1 MAKKNDNNPKP
12 RGKMS
17 AYAFFLQVYRSE
29 LKQKNP
35 NESVNFAEFSKK
47 CAEKWK
53 VMDERTKKRYNDMAL
68 ADKARHDKEML
79 NYIPVGEDGKRK
91 RRKRDPNAPK
101 RSLSAFF
108 WFCNDE
114 RPNVK
119 AALNNTNSVSQVAKE
134 LGRRWALVRPEQKT
148 RYEALA
154 AKDKLRYEKDL
165 KTYKAGLPAGSA
177 GAKKGPAAKAA
188 PVAVAS
194 EDDEDD
200 DDDEEDDE

>member
-35 NESVNFAEFSKK
+35 NESVNFAEFSKR

-53 VMDERTKKRYNDMAL
+53 NMDERTKKRYNDMAMQ
-68 ADKARHDKEML
+68 DKARHDKEML
-79 NYIPVGEDGKRK
+79 SYIPVGEDGKRK

-101 RSLSAFF
+101 RALSAFF
-108 WFCNDE
+108 WYCGDE
-114 RPNVK
+114 RPAVK

-134 LGRRWALVRPEQKT
+134 LGRRWALIRPDQKA
-148 RYEALA
+148 RFEAMA
-154 AKDKLRYEKDL
+154 AKDKIRYEKAL
-165 KTYKAGLPAGSA
+165 KAYKATLGTGS
-177 GAKKGPAAKAA
+177 GAKKGPAAQAIS
-188 PVAVAS
+188 AS
-194 EDDEDD
+194 D
-200 DDDEEDDE
+200 DDDEEEEDDE

>member
-17 AYAFFLQVYRSE
+17 AYAFFLQVYRGE

-35 NESVNFAEFSKK
+35 NESVNFAEFSKR

-53 VMDERTKKRYNDMAL
+53 NMDERTKKRYNDMAL

-79 NYIPVGEDGKRK
+79 SYIPVGEDGKRK

-101 RSLSAFF
+101 RALSAFF

-119 AALNNTNSVSQVAKE
+119 AALNNTNSVSVVAKE
-134 LGRRWALVRPEQKT
+134 LGRRWGLVRPDQKQ

-154 AKDKLRYEKDL
+154 AKDKLRYEKEL
-165 KTYKAGLPAGSA
+165 KAYKATLPGGGGPVKKAPAG
-177 GAKKGPAAKAA
+177 KAA
-188 PVAVAS
+188 PVAAAS
-194 EDDEDD
+194 EEDE
-200 DDDEEDDE
+200 DEEDEEEDE

>member
-1 MAKKNDNNPKP
+1 MKP

-35 NESVNFAEFSKK
+35 NESVNFAEFSKR

-53 VMDERTKKRYNDMAL
+53 AMDERTKKRYNDMAL
-68 ADKARHDKEML
+68 ADKVRHDKEMQ

-108 WFCNDE
+108 WYCSDE
-114 RPNVK
+114 RPHVK

-134 LGRRWALVRPEQKT
+134 LGRRW
-148 RYEALA
+148 
-154 AKDKLRYEKDL
+154 
-165 KTYKAGLPAGSA
+165 GLTTGTESPL
-177 GAKKGPAAKAA
+177 
-188 PVAVAS
+188 
-194 EDDEDD
+194 
-200 DDDEEDDE
+200 

>member
-1 MAKKNDNNPKP
+1 MAKKNDNNLKP

-17 AYAFFLQVYRSE
+17 AYAFFLQVYRQE

-35 NESVNFAEFSKK
+35 NESVNFAEFSKR

-53 VMDERTKKRYNDMAL
+53 VMDERTKKRYNDMAQN
-68 ADKARHDKEML
+68 DKARHDKEML
-79 NYIPVGEDGKRK
+79 SYIPVGEDGKRK

-101 RSLSAFF
+101 RALSAFF
-108 WFCNDE
+108 WYCNDE

-134 LGRRWALVRPEQKT
+134 LGRRWGLIRPEQKT

-154 AKDKLRYEKDL
+154 AKDKVRYEKEL
-165 KTYKAGLPAGSA
+165 KIYKATLPPGS
-177 GAKKGPAAKAA
+177 GPGKRGPPPKVQAAAA
-188 PVAVAS
+188 QAS
-194 EDDEDD
+194 EEDEDDDEDD
-200 DDDEEDDE
+200 EE